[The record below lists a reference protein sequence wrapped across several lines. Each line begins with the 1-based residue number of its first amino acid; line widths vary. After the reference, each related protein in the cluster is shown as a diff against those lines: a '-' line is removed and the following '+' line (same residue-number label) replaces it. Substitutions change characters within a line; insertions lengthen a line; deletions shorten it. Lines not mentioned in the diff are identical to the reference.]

1 MEHLLTQKEK
11 LRMNLDYTVRDL
23 LDRGFSAYQIIRHIF
38 PEPAA
43 QGRLFK
49 RINEISTVQEL
60 IQKHDKQIPRQE
72 EDRQKYL
79 ERIVPELL
87 NAGYSILEIFSII
100 WSTNEP
106 VNPTRDEVEEIVNKI
121 IRLRIKMT
129 PEQLEAEKRISEI
142 GPAIN
147 KYLKYKNF

>member
-1 MEHLLTQKEK
+1 MKF
-11 LRMNLDYTVRDL
+11 DYKVRDL

-38 PEPAA
+38 PEPASREGTA
-43 QGRLFK
+43 QFQ
-49 RINEISTVQEL
+49 RIDEIRIVHKL
-60 IQKHDKQIPRQE
+60 IGEHDKQIPRQE

-87 NAGYSILEIFSII
+87 NDGYSTLEIFLII

-106 VNPTRDEVEEIVNKI
+106 VNPTRDEEIVQRFL
-121 IRLRIKMT
+121 RLRRKMT
-129 PEQLEAEKRISEI
+129 PEQLEAEKRISGI

-147 KYLKYKNF
+147 KYLKYKSKYLSLKKNKVF